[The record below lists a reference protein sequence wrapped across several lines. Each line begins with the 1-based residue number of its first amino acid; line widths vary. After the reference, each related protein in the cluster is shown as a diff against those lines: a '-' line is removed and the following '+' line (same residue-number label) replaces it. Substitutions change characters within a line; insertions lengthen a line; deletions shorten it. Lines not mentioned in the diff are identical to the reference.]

1 MKMLDALVLGEEYG
15 LETVL
20 EAIENVEVHCCNLFQ
35 YSEIEHEIEEMRA
48 DISEFRKR
56 GIYLKMPIVDAIEL
70 MKS

>member
-1 MKMLDALVLGEEYG
+1 MKMLDALVLGEECG

-20 EAIENVEVHCCNLFQ
+20 EAIENVEMHCCNLFP

-48 DISEFRKR
+48 DISGFWKR
-56 GIYLKMPIVDAIEL
+56 GIYLEMPVAEAIEL